1 MATEYIK
8 RNGIIISVED
18 WSPLRKKPVLA
29 VSFENE
35 NKTYKAASFNDKET
49 AEWFCGVMEEFFGR
63 EDNKLGKSRRIHQGH
78 NKRRL
83 HQPRSRSQKNVSYR
97 RQVGFRLPVYR

>member
-1 MATEYIK
+1 MNGSK

-35 NKTYKAASFNDKET
+35 NKHFKVASFNDKES
-49 AEWFCGVMEEFFGR
+49 ADWFCDVMEEFFAKGGAD
-63 EDNKLGKSRRIHQGH
+63 DND
-78 NKRRL
+78 
-83 HQPRSRSQKNVSYR
+83 P
-97 RQVGFRLPVYR
+97 